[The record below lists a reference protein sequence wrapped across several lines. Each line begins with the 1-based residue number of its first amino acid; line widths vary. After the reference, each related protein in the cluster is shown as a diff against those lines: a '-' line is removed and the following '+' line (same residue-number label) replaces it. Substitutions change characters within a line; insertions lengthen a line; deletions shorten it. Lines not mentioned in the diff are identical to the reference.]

1 MKQAAIGLAIALM
14 LFVCDGYG
22 QTSTTNVESTNTGL
36 ITRKVEGEI
45 TNEFQGTLT
54 IEWPE
59 GKPTLAEAMVEVV
72 SLSNIDTTAPERTKQ
87 WLEEVLDHVN
97 HNDWWYFKATNGFCG
112 PIEMRDSTGQKVKL
126 LRPEVS
132 SNEAYPSSYKLD
144 GSQQRYMKQYRV
156 SYSRPGAAYPDPW
169 EQPELAR
176 FRLFDYFEIT
186 NSGEYQLTVWPKV
199 YVKTSTNTFDC
210 KLIDVPPV
218 TATFTFRR

>member
-1 MKQAAIGLAIALM
+1 
-14 LFVCDGYG
+14 
-22 QTSTTNVESTNTGL
+22 
-36 ITRKVEGEI
+36 
-45 TNEFQGTLT
+45 
-54 IEWPE
+54 
-59 GKPTLAEAMVEVV
+59 
-72 SLSNIDTTAPERTKQ
+72 
-87 WLEEVLDHVN
+87 
-97 HNDWWYFKATNGFCG
+97 
-112 PIEMRDSTGQKVKL
+112 
-126 LRPEVS
+126 
-132 SNEAYPSSYKLD
+132 
-144 GSQQRYMKQYRV
+144 MKQYRV